1 MQWNATVN
9 AGFGTGKS
17 WLPVHPNHTVR
28 NVANQQSSPA
38 SLLNFYKALIQ
49 VRRKHPSLH
58 AGDIQLIPVDNQYLL
73 VYLRRLPE
81 ETSLVILNF
90 SRDIQQF
97 ELPIKEVNEWDM
109 VFNGND
115 SITSHMSETSVS
127 LPAYGMA
134 ILVSRLAL

>member
-1 MQWNATVN
+1 
-9 AGFGTGKS
+9 
-17 WLPVHPNHTVR
+17 
-28 NVANQQSSPA
+28 
-38 SLLNFYKALIQ
+38 LNFYKALIR
-49 VRRKHPSLH
+49 VRRKHRSLH

-134 ILVSRLAL
+134 FGLATGTLKTGNV